1 MWLSATVLLSNQ
13 RRAARVARGF
23 PTANHQ
29 VPRKMSQHSQF
40 ALLGTR
46 RFLPFFVTQLLG
58 AFNDNIF
65 KQSLILAILYKL
77 AISGDK
83 SIFTNL
89 CALLFILPFFLFSA
103 LGGQFGEKFAK
114 DALIRAIK
122 LAEVAIMAVGAL
134 GFFFDSLPL
143 LFLALFAMG
152 THSALFGPV
161 KYSILPQV
169 LREDEL
175 VGGNALVEMGTFLAI
190 LAGTI
195 SAGVMM
201 SAERYEPVVACAIVL
216 TACLGYLASRN
227 IPRAAAALPEL
238 ALDWNIFRQSWRIMR
253 LGLGQRP
260 SVSRSLVGNSWFWFL
275 GAVYLTQIPA
285 YSKELLH
292 GDESVVTLILTVF
305 SVGIALGSMLCER
318 LSGGKVE
325 IGLVPFGSIGLTL
338 FGLLLWWHSGGFP
351 QGAAPH
357 DWLALLGHGQ
367 AWLILGDILGI
378 GLFGGFYIVPLYALI
393 QARTAENERARVIAA
408 NNILNALFMVVS
420 AIASILFLSVA
431 GLSIP
436 ELFLVVSLMNVA
448 VNSYIFKIVPEF
460 TMRFL
465 VWLLGHSLYRVEHKG
480 LEAIP
485 EEGPA
490 VLVCNH
496 VSFVDAL
503 LIGGAVRRPVR
514 FVMYYKIYQLP
525 VLNFIFRTAG
535 TVPIAARHEDLL
547 VYDAAFKRI
556 AEYLKNG
563 EVVCIFPEGKLTGDG
578 ELNEFRGGI
587 ERILE
592 ENPVPV
598 IPMALQGLWGS
609 FFSRDPAKGF
619 FRRFWSRIRLVAG
632 APLSPDLADRQT
644 LQLQVAELRGDAR

>member
-1 MWLSATVLLSNQ
+1 
-13 RRAARVARGF
+13 
-23 PTANHQ
+23 
-29 VPRKMSQHSQF
+29 MSQHSQF

-83 SIFTNL
+83 TIYVNL

-114 DALIRAIK
+114 DSLIRAIK
-122 LAEVAIMAVGAL
+122 LAEVGIMAVGAL
-134 GFFFDSLPL
+134 GFFLDNLWL
-143 LFLALFAMG
+143 LLAALFAMG

-161 KYSILPQV
+161 KYSILPQA
-169 LREDEL
+169 LREQEL

-195 SAGVMM
+195 GAGIMM
-201 SAERYEPVVACAIVL
+201 SSERYEPIVAAAIL
-216 TACLGYLASRN
+216 ITASLGYLASRG
-227 IPRAAAALPEL
+227 IPRAAAAMPEL
-238 ALDWNIFRQSWRIMR
+238 KLDWNIFSQSWVILR

-285 YSKELLH
+285 YSKDLLF

-305 SVGIALGSMLCER
+305 SIGIAMGSMLCER

-325 IGLVPFGSIGLTL
+325 VGLVPFGSIGLTV
-338 FGLLLWWHSGGFP
+338 FGILLWWHSGGFP
-351 QGAAPH
+351 QAAAPH
-357 DWLALLGHGQ
+357 DWLAVISVPQ
-367 AWLILGDILGI
+367 AWLILADIFGI

-393 QARTAENERARVIAA
+393 QSRTAENERARVIAA

-436 ELFLVVSLMNVA
+436 QLFLVVSLMNIA

-460 TMRFL
+460 SMRFL
-465 VWLLGHSLYRVEHKG
+465 IWLLGHSMYRVEHKG

-514 FVMYYKIYQLP
+514 FVMYYKIYNLP

-535 TVPIAARHEDLL
+535 TVPIAGRSEDLL
-547 VYDAAFKRI
+547 VYDRAFKKI
-556 AEYLKNG
+556 DEYLKAG
-563 EVVCIFPEGKLTGDG
+563 EVVCIFPEGKLTTDG
-578 ELNEFRGGI
+578 EINEFKNGV

-592 ENPVPV
+592 QNPVPV

-609 FFSRDPAKGF
+609 FFSRDPGKGLF
-619 FRRFWSRIRLVAG
+619 KRFWSRINLVAG
-632 APLSPDLADRQT
+632 APLAPETVDRLS
-644 LQLQVAELRGDAR
+644 LQAQVAALRGDLR

>member
-1 MWLSATVLLSNQ
+1 
-13 RRAARVARGF
+13 
-23 PTANHQ
+23 
-29 VPRKMSQHSQF
+29 MSQHSQF

-77 AISGDK
+77 SIAEDK
-83 SIFTNL
+83 GIFTNL

-122 LAEVAIMAVGAL
+122 LAEIAIMAVGAL

-195 SAGVMM
+195 SAGLMM
-201 SAERYEPVVACAIVL
+201 SAERYEPLVACAIVL
-216 TACLGYLASRN
+216 TASLGYLASRG

-285 YSKELLH
+285 YSKELLY

-436 ELFLVVSLMNVA
+436 ELFLVVSLMNIA

-465 VWLLGHSLYRVEHKG
+465 VWLLGHSLYRVEHRG

-547 VYDAAFKRI
+547 VYDAAFKKI
-556 AEYLKNG
+556 AEYLRNG

-578 ELNEFRGGI
+578 ELNEFKGGI

-619 FRRFWSRIRLVAG
+619 FKRFWSRIRLVAG
-632 APLSPDLADRQT
+632 TPLLPERADRQT

>member
-1 MWLSATVLLSNQ
+1 
-13 RRAARVARGF
+13 
-23 PTANHQ
+23 
-29 VPRKMSQHSQF
+29 MSQHSQF

-77 AISGDK
+77 AITGDK

-201 SAERYEPVVACAIVL
+201 SVERYEPVVACAIVL
-216 TACLGYLASRN
+216 TASLGYLASRG
-227 IPRAAAALPEL
+227 IPRAAAALPAL
-238 ALDWNIFRQSWRIMR
+238 KLDWNIFRQSWQIMR

-285 YSKELLH
+285 YAKELLH

-305 SVGIALGSMLCER
+305 SVGIAMGSMLCER
-318 LSGGKVE
+318 FSGGKVE

-338 FGLLLWWHSGGFP
+338 FGLLLWWHSGEFP
-351 QGAAPH
+351 QGAVPH

-420 AIASILFLSVA
+420 AVVSILFLSVA

-436 ELFLVVSLMNVA
+436 ELFLVVSLMNIA

-465 VWLLGHSLYRVEHKG
+465 VWLLGHSMYRVEHKG

-547 VYDAAFKRI
+547 VYDAAFKKI
-556 AEYLKNG
+556 AEYLRNG

-578 ELNEFRGGI
+578 ELNEFKSGI

-609 FFSRDPAKGF
+609 FFSRDPAKGLF
-619 FRRFWSRIRLVAG
+619 KRFWSRIRLVAG
-632 APLSPDLADRQT
+632 APLSPELADRQT